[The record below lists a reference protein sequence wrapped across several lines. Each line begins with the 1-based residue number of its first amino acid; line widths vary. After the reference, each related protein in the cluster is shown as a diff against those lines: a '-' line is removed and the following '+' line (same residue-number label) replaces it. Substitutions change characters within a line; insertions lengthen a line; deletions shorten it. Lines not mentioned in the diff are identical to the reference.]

1 MLAGAANRVQRNLR
15 RDFQAV
21 SLKSD
26 ELARVIREDP
36 HGTDVQSRQDLN
48 ADAVFAL
55 LAAQADGFV
64 GVGAVLAVI
73 FE

>member
-26 ELARVIREDP
+26 ELAR
-36 HGTDVQSRQDLN
+36 
-48 ADAVFAL
+48 
-55 LAAQADGFV
+55 
-64 GVGAVLAVI
+64 
-73 FE
+73 